1 MKVYVNDRN
10 EIKDVHSTTDSSL
23 LEVVINDE
31 ENPFAGW
38 SIAKICC
45 YRVDVREGE
54 VCMYTPYVNTLIVEQ
69 LDKLSTR
76 DERIETDVTI
86 TQLGLAESYET
97 TMAVEADL
105 TNTQMGLVE
114 NYTMSLMTAEEVTDC
129 QLALVELYN
138 MITGGM

>member
-1 MKVYVNDRN
+1 MILYVNYKN
-10 EIKDVHSTTDSSL
+10 EIKDVNVTKDKTLIPLEITD
-23 LEVVINDE
+23 EW
-31 ENPFAGW
+31 NPFLNW
-38 SIAKICC
+38 PVAKICC
-45 YRVDVREGE
+45 YRVTVSNGI
-54 VCMYTPYVNTLIVEQ
+54 VTMMTPYVDTRLMEHIA
-69 LDKLSTR
+69 KLGAK
-76 DERIETDVTI
+76 DEVIEADVTT

-129 QLALVELYN
+129 QLALVELYS

>member
-31 ENPFAGW
+31 GNPFKDW

-45 YRVDVREGE
+45 YRVDVREGV
-54 VCMYTPYVNTLIVEQ
+54 VCMYTPYVNTLIIEQ

-76 DERIETDVTI
+76 DEHIEADVTT

-129 QLALVELYN
+129 QLALVELYDL
-138 MITGGM
+138 ITGGM